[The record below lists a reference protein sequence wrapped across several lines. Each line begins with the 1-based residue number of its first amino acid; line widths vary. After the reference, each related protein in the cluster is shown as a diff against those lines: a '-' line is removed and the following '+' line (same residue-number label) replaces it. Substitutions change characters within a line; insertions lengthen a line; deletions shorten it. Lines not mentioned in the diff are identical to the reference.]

1 MLSALKKIF
10 LFILLSKSYLSYAH
24 SNDRESFYKGLRYF
38 NEEQYSTA
46 RIHFIEFIK
55 HSDNFNAN
63 VIDAEYYN
71 ALCSLILKLPNS
83 DKIFN
88 NFVKKYQNHNNTYKV
103 YFHLGNMKFASGDFA
118 SSIEY
123 YNKVNPSKIDLYA
136 KHKLFFC
143 LGYSYLNEKN
153 LERALEYFSKIKI
166 SNNNYMHLANYY
178 SGYILIKQ
186 EKYDLALKDLRK
198 TSENEEYKSVIPYLI
213 AYIYYKKNDYDKL
226 IEYVKNIYKHNVTL
240 KNQDV
245 VELLLAESYRNR
257 SDYTKAAKHYDNYVF
272 FKENKTDRDALLR
285 NAYCLILA
293 KDIGGATKILETLA
307 ILDDKIAFIASYLL
321 GKLYLRKSCK
331 EDAILA
337 FEKAGHSTTKS
348 DINEEAT
355 FIYSKLNF
363 DLGRHLIAIDSFK
376 QLKNQYPDTKFH
388 KEISSFLGSL
398 YLHTSNFDLAIKQVE
413 KERNRSPKML
423 HVFQKGT
430 FLKGN
435 EYFNNGEYGKA
446 ISMYEKSLTAPKNK
460 KIEILTYNWLGD
472 TFSAVKNYNK
482 AIKSYEKF
490 IKNNVLGLKE
500 NNSSI
505 NTNTKVMTYYGR
517 AFAHFKLREYSIA
530 LKYFNLA
537 YHNIEQIK
545 KIKII
550 NHSIE
555 GEMHQFSDV
564 IKVKSDIELRI
575 ADCNYFLNDYRK
587 SIEFYDKYLTKNSKN
602 LHANLQKGVI
612 YELLG
617 KNSLAEKCF
626 KSVIKIGKHDDL
638 VYYDEAKFRYA
649 NTAFRKGNYK
659 LSIKRFKEFVV
670 ERYHSKYT
678 PLCLLKE
685 IICHI
690 NLNQISQA
698 IKTCSIIINNFPKT
712 QEAYYALLELQ
723 KIADNSIYQKYFE
736 EYKKSNPDKK
746 SLESLEFES
755 AKTSFYNHRFEDAI
769 KVSLKYIADYPT
781 SYNIKEIYYLLA
793 QSYFKLKDLSKATDF
808 YHKAIKDENVPFFN
822 KALLKLARL
831 EYLSED
837 YNNSIKH
844 FKILEK
850 FAKHKKEK
858 LFATQ
863 GIMQCSYK
871 LKAYTECL
879 SYINTILSKNII
891 PSIVYEAR
899 LFKAKC
905 YMRQAKKD
913 LAKKE
918 LRSIIQDSNSI
929 YAAEACYIIA
939 KDLHNCNKHEQSLE
953 QLFKLTRNY
962 IGYNTWINKAFI
974 LIADNYI
981 SLDKKFQAKATLE
994 SILNKSKDE
1003 QTISEA
1009 KNRMELLNKAIDKEL
1024 DKPQKKLVI
1033 KNSAM

>member
-1 MLSALKKIF
+1 MLFVTRNLF
-10 LFILLSKSYLSYAH
+10 LFILLSATYLSSAH
-24 SNDRESFYKGLRYF
+24 SNSYESFYKGLRYF
-38 NEEQYSTA
+38 NEEQYGA
-46 RIHFIEFIK
+46 AKIHFIEFIK

-63 VIDAEYYN
+63 VMDAEYYN

-88 NFVKKYQNHNNTYKV
+88 NFVKKYKDHNNIYKV

-123 YNKVNPSKIDLYA
+123 YSKINPNKIDLYA

-153 LERALEYFSKIKI
+153 LEKALECFNKIKI
-166 SNNNYMHLANYY
+166 NDNNYMHLANYY

-186 EKYDLALKDLRK
+186 EKYDLALTDLYK
-198 TSENEEYKSVIPYLI
+198 TSKNEEYKPVVPYLM
-213 AYIYYKKNDYDKL
+213 AYIYYKKKDYDKL
-226 IEYVKNIYKHNVTL
+226 IEYVKNVYKHNVTL
-240 KNQDV
+240 KNQDI

-257 SDYTKAAKHYDNYVF
+257 ADYVKAAKHYDNYIF

-285 NAYCLILA
+285 NAYCLILV

-307 ILDDKIAFIASYLL
+307 ILDDEIAFIASYLL
-321 GKLYLRKSCK
+321 GKLYLRKSHK

-337 FEKAGHSTTKS
+337 FEKAIHSIIKS
-348 DINEEAT
+348 DINEDAT

-363 DLGRHLIAIDSFK
+363 DLGRYLISIDSFK
-376 QLKNQYPDTKFH
+376 QLKKKYTDTKFH

-398 YLHTSNFDLAIKQVE
+398 YLHTSNFDLAIQQVE
-413 KERNRSPKML
+413 KEHNRSEKML

-435 EYFNNGEYGKA
+435 EYFNNGEYSKA
-446 ISMYEKSLTAPKNK
+446 ISMYKKSLTAPKNR

-472 TFSAVKNYNK
+472 TFFTIKNYDK
-482 AIKSYEKF
+482 AIKSYDKVL
-490 IKNNVLGLKE
+490 KNNMLNLKQ
-500 NNSSI
+500 NNTTI
-505 NTNTKVMTYYGR
+505 NKKTKVMAYYGK
-517 AFAHFKLREYSIA
+517 AFAYFKLREYSIA

-537 YHNIEQIK
+537 YHNIKQIR

-555 GEMHQFSDV
+555 SGGMHQFSDV

-575 ADCNYFLNDYRK
+575 ADCNYFLNDYGK
-587 SIEFYDKYLTKNSKN
+587 SIEFYDKYLTKDSKN
-602 LHANLQKGVI
+602 LHANLQKGII
-612 YELLG
+612 YGLLG
-617 KNSLAEKCF
+617 ENNLAEKCF
-626 KSVIKIGKHDDL
+626 KSVIRIGKHDDL
-638 VYYDEAKFRYA
+638 AYYDEAKFRYA
-649 NTAFRKGNYK
+649 NIAFKKGNYK
-659 LSIKRFKEFVV
+659 LSIKRFKEFVI

-685 IICHI
+685 TICHI
-690 NLNQISQA
+690 NLKQNSQA
-698 IKTCSIIINNFPKT
+698 IKICSIIINNFPKT
-712 QEAYYALLELQ
+712 QEAYHALLELQ
-723 KIADNSIYQKYFE
+723 KIADNNIYQKYFD
-736 EYKKSNPDKK
+736 EYKKSNPNKE

-755 AKTSFYNHRFEDAI
+755 IKTSFYNDKFKDTLKI
-769 KVSLKYIADYPT
+769 SLKYIADYPT

-793 QSYFKLKDLSKATDF
+793 QSYSNLRNPSKATDF
-808 YHKAIKDENVPFFN
+808 YHKAIEDENVPFFN
-822 KALLKLARL
+822 KAILRLARL

-844 FKILEK
+844 FKMLEK

-858 LFATQ
+858 LFAAQ
-863 GIMQCSYK
+863 GIMQCAYQ
-871 LKAYTECL
+871 LKVYVECL
-879 SYINTILSKNII
+879 NYINNILSKNIV

-905 YMRQAKKD
+905 HMRQAKKD
-913 LAKKE
+913 RAIKE
-918 LRSIIQDSNSI
+918 LHSIIQDSNGV

-939 KDLHNCNKHEQSLE
+939 KELHNCGKHEKSLE
-953 QLFKLTRNY
+953 QLFELTRNY

-981 SLDKKFQAKATLE
+981 SLDKNFQAKATLE
-994 SILNKSKDE
+994 SILNKSNDE

-1009 KNRMELLNKAIDKEL
+1009 QNRIESLNKAIDKKL
-1024 DKPQKKLVI
+1024 DNPKKTPA
-1033 KNSAM
+1033 K